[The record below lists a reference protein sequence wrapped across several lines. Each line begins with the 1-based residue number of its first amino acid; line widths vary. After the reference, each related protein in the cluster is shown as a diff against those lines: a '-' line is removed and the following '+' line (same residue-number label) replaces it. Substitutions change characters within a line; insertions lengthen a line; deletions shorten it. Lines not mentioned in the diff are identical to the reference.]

1 MLVKPP
7 KDFLLKNIITDENI
21 YKNYEIEIDNC
32 LVEEIKDL
40 WSKGIHTTGCCC
52 GHNDSRLRPSI
63 GVQNTDIQKMIDLGY
78 KMFINEFGSVEFTPK
93 TKCKC
98 KGQE

>member
-7 KDFLLKNIITDENI
+7 KDFLLKNIIIDENI

-40 WSKGIHTTGCCC
+40 WSKGVHTTGCCC
-52 GHNDSRLRPSI
+52 GHKDNRLKPYI
-63 GVQNTDIQKMIDLGY
+63 GVQNTDIQKMLDLGY

-93 TKCKC
+93 TKCK
-98 KGQE
+98 E